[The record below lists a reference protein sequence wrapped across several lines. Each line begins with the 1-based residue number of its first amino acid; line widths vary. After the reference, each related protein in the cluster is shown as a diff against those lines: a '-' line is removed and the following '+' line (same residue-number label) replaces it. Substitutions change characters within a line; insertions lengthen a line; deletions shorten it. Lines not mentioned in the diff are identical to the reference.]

1 MNGDGSIFDD
11 VAKERMDDAFRK
23 ANNSGKKEDQRA
35 YDRLKAI
42 YYRDHY
48 KLSSDGEESS
58 KWSGDDTGW
67 GFNR

>member
-1 MNGDGSIFDD
+1 METEVFLMMLQKNEWMMPFVKQTI
-11 VAKERMDDAFRK
+11 VV
-23 ANNSGKKEDQRA
+23 KKKIRRSMTE
-35 YDRLKAI
+35 AI

-48 KLSSDGEESS
+48 KSSSDGEESS